1 MAISGEARTMSSND
15 AATDGLIEALALPG
29 QIARERFPITIIAM
43 PSGAEPP
50 ANAIQTGAV
59 NLAAGPAPRQ
69 RSVVVSQP
77 LSLA

>member
-1 MAISGEARTMSSND
+1 
-15 AATDGLIEALALPG
+15 
-29 QIARERFPITIIAM
+29 M